1 MVFLRKY
8 PALPKI
14 NQQLHHKFCPR
25 AYREYLSVYRL
36 NYSHDMRTITA
47 GVFRSTAGA
56 EAAINEL
63 RSTGIPDT
71 SISYIYENHSGKLE
85 THTADE
91 AVTEAGTDIAKGMG
105 GGAASGAVTGGAVGA
120 LAGLVVAT
128 GVLPGLGALF
138 IGGPLAA
145 ALGLTGA
152 GAAVASGAATGAIA
166 GGLLGALTGLGISEP
181 DAHLYEDRVREG
193 DVLLVV
199 ESKETGVNEILARNG
214 AEEVREY
221 STNI

>member
-1 MVFLRKY
+1 
-8 PALPKI
+8 
-14 NQQLHHKFCPR
+14 
-25 AYREYLSVYRL
+25 
-36 NYSHDMRTITA
+36 MRTITA

-63 RSTGIPDT
+63 RSAGIPDA
-71 SISYIYENHSGKLE
+71 SISYIYENHAGKLE
-85 THTADE
+85 THTANE

-120 LAGLVVAT
+120 LAGLAVAA

-152 GAAVASGAATGAIA
+152 GAAVASGAATGALA

-199 ESKETGVNEILARNG
+199 ESRETGVNEVLARNG

-221 STNI
+221 STTV